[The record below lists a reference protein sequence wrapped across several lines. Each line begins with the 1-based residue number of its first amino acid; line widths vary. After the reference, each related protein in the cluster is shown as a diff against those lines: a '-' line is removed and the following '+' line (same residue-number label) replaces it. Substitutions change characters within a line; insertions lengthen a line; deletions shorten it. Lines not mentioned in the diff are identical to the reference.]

1 MKRSVWLRL
10 DTLARQLSPFA
21 LSLLLLV
28 LHVVPLGVPGL
39 PQVAPLLPLM
49 AVYHWAIYRPD
60 LMPPAAVFV
69 IGLLQDALTGV
80 PVGINAA
87 VLLLVYGGVTAQ
99 RRFFVG
105 KSFAVIWM
113 SFAMVAAVAA
123 LASWLL
129 AALYHVTLL
138 DARPV
143 LVQFLLTAA
152 VYPALAWALVRWQQ
166 AFLKAE

>member
-1 MKRSVWLRL
+1 MRRSIWVRL
-10 DTLARQLSPFA
+10 DTLARRISPFA
-21 LSLLLLV
+21 LSLLLV
-28 LHVVPLGVPGL
+28 VVHVVPLGVPTL

-60 LMPPAAVFV
+60 LLPAPAVFV

-87 VLLLVYGGVTAQ
+87 VLLLVYGGVVGQ

-105 KSFAVIWM
+105 KSFAVTWM
-113 SFAMVAAVAA
+113 SFAIVAAGAA
-123 LASWLL
+123 QASWLL
-129 AALYHVTLL
+129 ASLYHVTLL
-138 DARPV
+138 DPRPV
-143 LVQFLLTAA
+143 FVQFLLTAA
-152 VYPALAWALVRWQQ
+152 LYPALAWDLVRWQQ